1 MIWLRHIALKGKF
14 LNYIYYGILAVN
26 KNFPTHTGLK
36 HKDLRSKAIWDTV
49 VSLGF
54 FQDQKQSDKLELSAA
69 AAAALKWRTSVG
81 GGSAWGPTRGPA
93 TRNTTWHSSIVHKI
107 ALVVLEEKWLILMI
121 GVSFGRLSRFD
132 VFAVFVT
139 ARQKLSCEKN
149 KNN

>member
-1 MIWLRHIALKGKF
+1 M
-14 LNYIYYGILAVN
+14 
-26 KNFPTHTGLK
+26 GLI

-54 FQDQKQSDKLELSAA
+54 FQDQKQSDKLELS
-69 AAAALKWRTSVG
+69 AAALKWRTSVG

-132 VFAVFVT
+132 VFAVFAT
-139 ARQKLSCEKN
+139 ARQKLCFEKN
-149 KNN
+149 KNNEWKICIMHYHPNNIAYYICW